1 MPEASKVLQAAGV
14 AASKACVREDANI
27 KPPSGMG
34 GIAQLMY
41 AFALY
46 VGRIITHPHNVN
58 KKVITR

>member
-46 VGRIITHPHNVN
+46 VMRIITSAHIV
-58 KKVITR
+58 KRIIRTK